1 MKLHSLIGAGE
12 GFVYLLYLSVIVIN
26 MKEKLLPWF
35 LLFCALGLSGTAA
48 YYSVVGLSVVFVGV
62 ALPVIIMG
70 GFLELSK
77 IAIATYLHDKWKE
90 TYGVLKLYM
99 TVALVTLSLIT
110 SLGIYGLLSTGFS
123 TNIAKLEI
131 GQKEVKNIELKKQRF
146 EEIKNEYQKEKQILD
161 KDISNL
167 RNALSTN
174 TTTQSVDRQ
183 TGQVVTRANN
193 ANRKSFETQLQM
205 AIENRDKM
213 SGKVDALNDSIT
225 ALDIKVLELES
236 KEISGNELGTIKYI
250 SELTGWGVKKT
261 ANIFILILIFVF
273 DPLAITLVIA
283 TNQAFKNN
291 KKEEEQDSPKE
302 ILKVDEN
309 VEFKENNSTNEE
321 VISQISTEDIPEE
334 YNQTIDENFWEVI
347 DLPER
352 EEEVI
357 TEEVITEEVIE
368 EVLEQKPNETKEEVI
383 QQPLENNV
391 EVVENNQPRQLR
403 KLTYTNRNNNS
414 GSIRINRF

>member
-1 MKLHSLIGAGE
+1 
-12 GFVYLLYLSVIVIN
+12 

-131 GQKEVKNIELKKQRF
+131 GQKEVKNIEVKKQRF

-161 KDISNL
+161 KDISKL

-193 ANRKSFETQLQM
+193 ANRKSFELQLGL

-250 SELTGWGVKKT
+250 SELTGWSVKKT

-283 TNQAFKNN
+283 TNQSFKNN

-302 ILKVDEN
+302 IEKVVIEETIPP
-309 VEFKENNSTNEE
+309 VEKEEIN
-321 VISQISTEDIPEE
+321 ISTQDLPEE
-334 YNQTIDENFWEVI
+334 YNKIITENFWDLVDNQTDVEEVSVPDTLLDI
-347 DLPER
+347 TEPV
-352 EEEVI
+352 EEETPEEI
-357 TEEVITEEVIE
+357 ISNNTEETQTI
-368 EVLEQKPNETKEEVI
+368 
-383 QQPLENNV
+383 
-391 EVVENNQPRQLR
+391 
-403 KLTYTNRNNNS
+403 TNRRLSYTKNDTGNFK
-414 GSIRINRF
+414 INRI

>member
-1 MKLHSLIGAGE
+1 
-12 GFVYLLYLSVIVIN
+12 

-131 GQKEVKNIELKKQRF
+131 GQKEVKNIEVKKQRF

-161 KDISNL
+161 KDISKL

-193 ANRKSFETQLQM
+193 ANRKSFELQLEL

-250 SELTGWGVKKT
+250 SELTGWSVKKT

-302 ILKVDEN
+302 IEKVVIEETIPHVEKEEIN
-309 VEFKENNSTNEE
+309 VST
-321 VISQISTEDIPEE
+321 QDLPEE
-334 YNQTIDENFWEVI
+334 YNKIITENFCDLVDNQTDVEEVSVPESLLDITEPVEEETPEEIISNNTEETQTI
-347 DLPER
+347 
-352 EEEVI
+352 
-357 TEEVITEEVIE
+357 
-368 EVLEQKPNETKEEVI
+368 
-383 QQPLENNV
+383 
-391 EVVENNQPRQLR
+391 
-403 KLTYTNRNNNS
+403 TNRRLSYTKNDTGNFK
-414 GSIRINRF
+414 INRI

>member
-1 MKLHSLIGAGE
+1 MKD
-12 GFVYLLYLSVIVIN
+12 
-26 MKEKLLPWF
+26 KLLPWF
-35 LLFCALGLSGTAA
+35 LWFCALGLSGTAA

-70 GFLELSK
+70 GFLEISK
-77 IAIATYLHDKWKE
+77 LAIATYLHDKWKE
-90 TYGVLKLYM
+90 TYGVLKIYL
-99 TVALVTLSLIT
+99 TLALITLSLIT

-131 GQKEVKNIELKKQRF
+131 GQKEVKNIEVKKQRF
-146 EEIKNEYQKEKQILD
+146 EEIKNEYQKEKQTLD
-161 KDISNL
+161 TDISNL

-193 ANRKSFETQLQM
+193 ANRKSFETQLQL

-225 ALDIKVLELES
+225 ALDIQILNMES
-236 KEISGNELGTIKYI
+236 EEISGNELGTIKYI
-250 SELTGWGVKKT
+250 SEMTGWSVKKT

-291 KKEEEQDSPKE
+291 RKEEEDNSPKQ
-302 ILKVDEN
+302 
-309 VEFKENNSTNEE
+309 E
-321 VISQISTEDIPEE
+321 VTPQVTPQVTHE
-334 YNQTIDENFWEVI
+334 
-347 DLPER
+347 LPHELPH
-352 EEEVI
+352 E
-357 TEEVITEEVIE
+357 
-368 EVLEQKPNETKEEVI
+368 
-383 QQPLENNV
+383 
-391 EVVENNQPRQLR
+391 LR
-403 KLTYTNRNNNS
+403 T
-414 GSIRINRF
+414 FQ

>member
-1 MKLHSLIGAGE
+1 
-12 GFVYLLYLSVIVIN
+12 

-131 GQKEVKNIELKKQRF
+131 GQKEVKNIEVKKQRF

-161 KDISNL
+161 KDISKL

-193 ANRKSFETQLQM
+193 ANRKSFELQLGL

-225 ALDIKVLELES
+225 TLDIKVLELES

-291 KKEEEQDSPKE
+291 KKEEKQDSPKE
-302 ILKVDEN
+302 IEKVVI
-309 VEFKENNSTNEE
+309 VETIPPVEKEETN
-321 VISQISTEDIPEE
+321 ISTQDLPEE
-334 YNQTIDENFWEVI
+334 YNKIITENFW
-347 DLPER
+347 DL
-352 EEEVI
+352 VDNQ
-357 TEEVITEEVIE
+357 TDIE
-368 EVLEQKPNETKEEVI
+368 EVNVPDNLLDITEPVEEETPEEI
-383 QQPLENNV
+383 ISNNT
-391 EVVENNQPRQLR
+391 EETQ
-403 KLTYTNRNNNS
+403 TITNRRLSYTKNDTGNFK
-414 GSIRINRF
+414 INRI

>member
-1 MKLHSLIGAGE
+1 
-12 GFVYLLYLSVIVIN
+12 

-309 VEFKENNSTNEE
+309 VEFKENNSINEE
-321 VISQISTEDIPEE
+321 VISQISTQDIPEE

-352 EEEVI
+352 KEEVI

>member
-1 MKLHSLIGAGE
+1 
-12 GFVYLLYLSVIVIN
+12 

-131 GQKEVKNIELKKQRF
+131 GQKEVKNIEVKKQRF

-193 ANRKSFETQLQM
+193 ANRKSFELQLEL

-250 SELTGWGVKKT
+250 SELTGWSVKKT

-302 ILKVDEN
+302 IEKVVIEETIPHVEKEEIN
-309 VEFKENNSTNEE
+309 VST
-321 VISQISTEDIPEE
+321 QDLPEE
-334 YNQTIDENFWEVI
+334 YNKIITENFWDLVDNQTDVEEVSV
-347 DLPER
+347 PESLLDITEPV
-352 EEEVI
+352 EEETPEEI
-357 TEEVITEEVIE
+357 ISNNTEETQTI
-368 EVLEQKPNETKEEVI
+368 
-383 QQPLENNV
+383 
-391 EVVENNQPRQLR
+391 
-403 KLTYTNRNNNS
+403 TNRRLSYSKNDTGNFK
-414 GSIRINRF
+414 INRI

>member
-1 MKLHSLIGAGE
+1 
-12 GFVYLLYLSVIVIN
+12 

-131 GQKEVKNIELKKQRF
+131 SQKEVKNIEVKKQRF

-161 KDISNL
+161 KDISKL

-193 ANRKSFETQLQM
+193 ANRKSFELQLGL

-225 ALDIKVLELES
+225 TLDIKVLELES

-250 SELTGWGVKKT
+250 SELTGWSVKKT

-283 TNQAFKNN
+283 TNQSFKNN

-302 ILKVDEN
+302 IEKVVIEETIPPVEKEEIN
-309 VEFKENNSTNEE
+309 VST
-321 VISQISTEDIPEE
+321 QDLPEE
-334 YNQTIDENFWEVI
+334 YNKIITENFWNLVDNQTDVEEVNVPDNLLDI
-347 DLPER
+347 TEPV
-352 EEEVI
+352 EEETPEEI
-357 TEEVITEEVIE
+357 ISNNTEETQTI
-368 EVLEQKPNETKEEVI
+368 
-383 QQPLENNV
+383 
-391 EVVENNQPRQLR
+391 
-403 KLTYTNRNNNS
+403 TNRRLSYSKNDTGNFK
-414 GSIRINRF
+414 INRI

>member
-1 MKLHSLIGAGE
+1 
-12 GFVYLLYLSVIVIN
+12 

-131 GQKEVKNIELKKQRF
+131 GQKEVKNIEVKKQRF

-161 KDISNL
+161 KDISKL

-193 ANRKSFETQLQM
+193 ANRKSFELQLGL

-250 SELTGWGVKKT
+250 SELTGWSVKKT

-283 TNQAFKNN
+283 TNQSFKNN

-302 ILKVDEN
+302 IEKVVIEETIPP
-309 VEFKENNSTNEE
+309 VEKEEIN
-321 VISQISTEDIPEE
+321 ISTQDLPEE
-334 YNQTIDENFWEVI
+334 YNKIITENFWDLVDNQTDVEEVSVPDNLLDI
-347 DLPER
+347 TEPV
-352 EEEVI
+352 EEETPEEI
-357 TEEVITEEVIE
+357 ISNNTEETQTI
-368 EVLEQKPNETKEEVI
+368 
-383 QQPLENNV
+383 
-391 EVVENNQPRQLR
+391 
-403 KLTYTNRNNNS
+403 TNRRLSYTKNDTGNFK
-414 GSIRINRF
+414 INRI